1 MYVLTV
7 DFTIHPGRIADF
19 LPLMLDNAR
28 VSREREPGCRQFD
41 VCRDTRQPQVIFL
54 YEVYDDAAAF
64 QAHLDSA
71 HFRAFDAAV
80 RDMIATKHVRIHERL
95 GD

>member
-7 DFTIHPGRIADF
+7 DFTIRHGRMADF

-28 VSREREPGCRQFD
+28 TSREREPGCRQFD
-41 VCRDTRQPQVIFL
+41 VCRDREQPQTIFL
-54 YEVYDDAAAF
+54 YEVYDDAGAF
-64 QAHLDSA
+64 RAHLDSP
-71 HFRAFDAAV
+71 HFQTFDAAV
-80 RDMIATKHVRIHERL
+80 RDMIAAKQVRVHERL